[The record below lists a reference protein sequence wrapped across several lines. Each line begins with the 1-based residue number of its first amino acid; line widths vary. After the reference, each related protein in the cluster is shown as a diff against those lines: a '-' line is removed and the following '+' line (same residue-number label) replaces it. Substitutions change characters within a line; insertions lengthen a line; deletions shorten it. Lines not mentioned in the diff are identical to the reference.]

1 VLICCRKSQLAIE
14 YCYRLR
20 ERSPDTWILW
30 VHASNAARFSSSI
43 RDVADQLGI
52 VGRDDPKADILQLVK
67 GRLQDPRNGKW
78 LLVLDNADEARYLL
92 QAHDKDPERLK
103 SGGMNV
109 DGKRLF
115 DYLPI
120 CSHGSVIVTTR
131 SREMAAELV
140 DDVDIVTVQPMDED
154 LALSLLVRKLGPQT
168 DGTIVKQL
176 VAALEYMP
184 LAVSQAAAYIKQR
197 GPRSSVKRYL
207 EAFEKSEKSRTCL
220 LTINLRE
227 HRRDTEATNSILSTW
242 QISFEH
248 IRQHRRSAAD
258 LLSLMSFFDNQGIPE
273 SILQVRHQPSSSTDH
288 EPKQARSNGFDSADD
303 SSGSADEDMEEDIIT
318 LRNYSF
324 ISDSPDGMVFKMHR
338 LVQLATR
345 DWLKLHKQDIYW
357 LEQSLSNLDAAFPN
371 SNFENWTVCRALLP
385 HAKLAFDVRAKTRDA
400 CLIWASVSCKAASYM
415 LSQGFATD
423 AGRLASGSMDIR
435 KDLLG
440 EEHSDTLTSMFTFA
454 STYRSQGRWKEAEEL
469 QVSAMETTKRVL
481 GEEHP
486 DTLTGMVNL
495 ASTYRKQGRWKEAE
509 ELQVSVLE
517 AEKRVLGEEHPDTLT
532 GMANL
537 ASTYRKQGRWKEAE
551 ELQVSVME
559 AEKRVLGE
567 EHPHTLTGMSNLA
580 STYRKQGRWKEAEE
594 LQVSVMEAD
603 QRVLGEEHPD
613 TLTGMNDLASTY
625 WSQGRWKEA
634 EELEVSVLE
643 ARKRVLGEE
652 HPHTLISMSN
662 LASTYLSQG
671 RWKEAEELQV
681 LVMEANKRVLGEE
694 HPHTLTGMSNLA
706 STYQNQGRWK
716 EAEELQVSVM
726 EARKR
731 VLGEGHPDTL
741 AGMANF
747 AYTLECQGRI
757 IMASL
762 LLRRTINVAL
772 EYHGPDYPD
781 IAKWRMALDNI

>member
-1 VLICCRKSQLAIE
+1 MPCGKSRSCWNRRCRVGHGIYAELFPVLICYRKSQLAIE

-43 RDVADQLGI
+43 RDVADQLAI
-52 VGRDDPKADILQLVK
+52 VERDDPKADILQLVK

-92 QAHDKDPERLK
+92 QAHDKDPERMR
-103 SGGMNV
+103 SGGTNV

-140 DDVDIVTVQPMDED
+140 DDIDIVTVQPMAEE
-154 LALSLLVRKLGPQT
+154 LALVLLERKLGPQT
-168 DGTIVKQL
+168 DGTTAKQL

-207 EAFEKSEKSRTCL
+207 EAFEKSEKSRTSL
-220 LTINLRE
+220 LTVNLRE
-227 HRRDTEATNSILSTW
+227 HRRDTEATSSIILTW

-248 IRQHRRSAAD
+248 IRQHRKSAAD

-273 SILQVRHQPSSSTDH
+273 SILQVHHQPSSSTDH
-288 EPKQARSNGFDSADD
+288 EPKQARSDGFDSADD
-303 SSGSADEDMEEDIIT
+303 SSELTGEDMEEDIIM
-318 LRNYSF
+318 LRDYSF

-371 SNFENWTVCRALLP
+371 SNFENWTECRALLP

-400 CLIWASVSCKAASYM
+400 CLIWASVSYKAASYM

-423 AGRLASGSMDIR
+423 AGRLASGSAGIR
-435 KDLLG
+435 K
-440 EEHSDTLTSMFTFA
+440 
-454 STYRSQGRWKEAEEL
+454 EL
-469 QVSAMETTKRVL
+469 L

-486 DTLTGMVNL
+486 DTLTSMTNL
-495 ASTYRKQGRWKEAE
+495 ASTYRE
-509 ELQVSVLE
+509 
-517 AEKRVLGEEHPDTLT
+517 
-532 GMANL
+532 
-537 ASTYRKQGRWKEAE
+537 QGRWKEAE

-559 AEKRVLGE
+559 A
-567 EHPHTLTGMSNLA
+567 
-580 STYRKQGRWKEAEE
+580 RK
-594 LQVSVMEAD
+594 
-603 QRVLGEEHPD
+603 RVLGEEHPD
-613 TLTGMNDLASTY
+613 TLTSMANLASTY
-625 WSQGRWKEA
+625 RDQGRWKEA
-634 EELEVSVLE
+634 EELQVSVLE

-652 HPHTLISMSN
+652 HPHTLTGMAN
-662 LASTYLSQG
+662 LASTYWNQG

-681 LVMEANKRVLGEE
+681 SVLEANKRVLGEE
-694 HPHTLTGMSNLA
+694 HPHTLTGMFNLA
-706 STYQNQGRWK
+706 TTYLSQGRWK
-716 EAEELQVSVM
+716 EAEELQVSVL

>member
-1 VLICCRKSQLAIE
+1 MPCGKSRAFWDRWCGVGQEVCAELFPVLICCRKSQLAIE
-14 YCYRLR
+14 YCYRLG

-52 VGRDDPKADILQLVK
+52 IGRDDPKADILQLVK

-92 QAHDKDPERLK
+92 QARNKDPERMR
-103 SGGMNV
+103 SANV

-131 SREMAAELV
+131 SREMAAELI
-140 DDVDIVTVQPMDED
+140 DDVDIVTIQPMVEE
-154 LALSLLVRKLGPQT
+154 LALVLLEGKLGPQADDT
-168 DGTIVKQL
+168 TAKQL

-197 GPRSSVKRYL
+197 GPRSSIKRYL
-207 EAFEKSEKSRTCL
+207 EAFENSEQSRTSL
-220 LTINLRE
+220 LTVNLRE
-227 HRRDTEATNSILSTW
+227 HRRDTEATNSIISTW

-248 IRQHRRSAAD
+248 IRQHRKSAAD

-273 SILQVRHQPSSSTDH
+273 PVLHVRHRYNPSTDH
-288 EPKQARSNGFDSADD
+288 EPQWTRSENSDCAD
-303 SSGSADEDMEEDIIT
+303 SSCGSADEGFEEDIIT

-324 ISDSPDGMVFKMHR
+324 ISDSPDGVVFKMHR

-357 LEQSLSNLDAAFPN
+357 LEQSLSNLGAAFPN
-371 SNFENWTVCRALLP
+371 SNFENWTECRALLP

-415 LSQGFATD
+415 LSQGLATD
-423 AGRLASGSMDIR
+423 AGRLASGSADIR
-435 KDLLG
+435 KELLG
-440 EEHSDTLTSMFTFA
+440 KEHPATLTSLFILA
-454 STYRSQGRWKEAEEL
+454 STYRRQGRWKEAEEL
-469 QVSAMETTKRVL
+469 QVSVMETDKRVL

-486 DTLTGMVNL
+486 DTLTGISNL
-495 ASTYRKQGRWKEAE
+495 ASTYQDQGRWKEAE
-509 ELQVSVLE
+509 ELQLSVME
-517 AEKRVLGEEHPDTLT
+517 ANKQVLGEEHPGTLA

-551 ELQVSVME
+551 ELQVLVM
-559 AEKRVLGE
+559 
-567 EHPHTLTGMSNLA
+567 
-580 STYRKQGRWKEAEE
+580 
-594 LQVSVMEAD
+594 
-603 QRVLGEEHPD
+603 
-613 TLTGMNDLASTY
+613 
-625 WSQGRWKEA
+625 
-634 EELEVSVLE
+634 E

-652 HPHTLISMSN
+652 HPGTLTSMFN
-662 LASTYLSQG
+662 LASTYQDQG
-671 RWKEAEELQV
+671 RWKEAEELQ
-681 LVMEANKRVLGEE
+681 L
-694 HPHTLTGMSNLA
+694 
-706 STYQNQGRWK
+706 
-716 EAEELQVSVM
+716 SVM

-731 VLGEGHPDTL
+731 VLGEEHPGTLTSMASLASTYQDQGRWKEAEELQLSVMEVRKRVLGEEHPDTL
-741 AGMANF
+741 AGMVNF
-747 AYTLECQGRI
+747 AYTLECQDRI

-762 LLRRTINVAL
+762 LLQRAINVAF
-772 EYHGPDYPD
+772 EYYGPDYPD
-781 IAKWRMALDNI
+781 ISKWRMALDNI

>member
-1 VLICCRKSQLAIE
+1 LFPVLICCRKSQLAIE
-14 YCYRLR
+14 YCYRLG

-52 VGRDDPKADILQLVK
+52 IGRDDPKADILQLVK

-78 LLVLDNADEARYLL
+78 LLVLDNADEARYLI
-92 QAHDKDPERLK
+92 QAHDKDPNIMS
-103 SGGMNV
+103 SGGTNV

-140 DDVDIVTVQPMDED
+140 DDVDIITVQPMAEE
-154 LALSLLVRKLGPQT
+154 LALVLLERKLGPQT
-168 DGTIVKQL
+168 DGTTAKQL

-197 GPRSSVKRYL
+197 GPRSSIERYL
-207 EAFEKSEKSRTCL
+207 EAFEKSEKSRTSL
-220 LTINLRE
+220 LTVNLRE
-227 HRRDTEATNSILSTW
+227 HRRDTEATNSIISTW

-248 IRQHRRSAAD
+248 IRQHRKSAAD

-273 SILQVRHQPSSSTDH
+273 SLLQVRHQPSSSTGQ
-288 EPKQARSNGFDSADD
+288 EPKQTRSDDSDSADD
-303 SSGSADEDMEEDIIT
+303 SSESTEEDMEEDIIM

-324 ISDSPDGMVFKMHR
+324 ISDSPDGMMFKMHR

-345 DWLKLHKQDIYW
+345 DWLKLHRQDIYW
-357 LEQSLSNLDAAFPN
+357 LEQSLSNLDAAFPD
-371 SNFENWTVCRALLP
+371 SNFENWTECRALLP
-385 HAKLAFDVRAKTRDA
+385 HAKLAFDVRAKTRDT
-400 CLIWASVSCKAASYM
+400 CLIWASVSCKAASYL

-423 AGRLASGSMDIR
+423 AGRLASGSAGIR

-440 EEHSDTLTSMFTFA
+440 
-454 STYRSQGRWKEAEEL
+454 K
-469 QVSAMETTKRVL
+469 
-481 GEEHP
+481 EHP
-486 DTLTGMVNL
+486 DTLTSMTNL
-495 ASTYRKQGRWKEAE
+495 ASTYREQGRWKEAE
-509 ELQVSVLE
+509 ELQVSVIE
-517 AEKRVLGEEHPDTLT
+517 A
-532 GMANL
+532 N
-537 ASTYRKQGRWKEAE
+537 
-551 ELQVSVME
+551 
-559 AEKRVLGE
+559 KRVLGE
-567 EHPHTLTGMSNLA
+567 EHPHTLTGMFNLA

-603 QRVLGEEHPD
+603 
-613 TLTGMNDLASTY
+613 
-625 WSQGRWKEA
+625 
-634 EELEVSVLE
+634 
-643 ARKRVLGEE
+643 
-652 HPHTLISMSN
+652 
-662 LASTYLSQG
+662 
-671 RWKEAEELQV
+671 
-681 LVMEANKRVLGEE
+681 KRVLGEE
-694 HPHTLTGMSNLA
+694 HPHTLTGMANLA
-706 STYQNQGRWK
+706 STYRDQGRWK
-716 EAEELQVSVM
+716 EAEELEVLVM
-726 EARKR
+726 ETRKR

-772 EYHGPDYPD
+772 EYHGPGYPD

>member
-1 VLICCRKSQLAIE
+1 MPCGKSRACWNRRGRVGYAVYTELSPVLICCRKSQLAIE
-14 YCYRLR
+14 YCYRLG

-92 QAHDKDPERLK
+92 QAHDKDPKRMG
-103 SGGMNV
+103 SGGTNV
-109 DGKRLF
+109 DGKTLF
-115 DYLPI
+115 DYLPV

-131 SREMAAELV
+131 SREMAAGLV
-140 DDVDIVTVQPMDED
+140 DDVDIVTVQPMAEK
-154 LALSLLVRKLGPQT
+154 LALVLLERKLGPQT
-168 DGTIVKQL
+168 DGKTAKEL

-197 GPRSSVKRYL
+197 EPRSSIKRYL
-207 EAFEKSEKSRTCL
+207 EAFEKSEKSRTSL
-220 LTINLRE
+220 LTVNLRE
-227 HRRDTEATNSILSTW
+227 HRRDMEATNSIISTW

-273 SILQVRHQPSSSTDH
+273 SILQVRHQPSSSTGH
-288 EPKQARSNGFDSADD
+288 QPEQARSDSYDSADD
-303 SSGSADEDMEEDIIT
+303 SSGSADEDMEENIIM

-371 SNFENWTVCRALLP
+371 SNFENWTECRALLP

-415 LSQGFATD
+415 LSQGLATD
-423 AGRLASGSMDIR
+423 AGRLASGSADIR
-435 KDLLG
+435 KELLG
-440 EEHSDTLTSMFTFA
+440 EEHPATLTSLSILA
-454 STYRSQGRWKEAEEL
+454 STYLSQGRWKEAEEL
-469 QVSAMETTKRVL
+469 QVSVTEARKRVLGEGHPDTLAGMANLASTYWNQGRWKEAEELDVSVLEARKRVL

-486 DTLTGMVNL
+486 DTLAGMANL
-495 ASTYRKQGRWKEAE
+495 ASTYWNQGRWKEAE
-509 ELQVSVLE
+509 ELDVSVME
-517 AEKRVLGEEHPDTLT
+517 ARKRVLGEEHPDTLT

-537 ASTYRKQGRWKEAE
+537 ATTYRKQGRWKEAE

-559 AEKRVLGE
+559 A
-567 EHPHTLTGMSNLA
+567 
-580 STYRKQGRWKEAEE
+580 
-594 LQVSVMEAD
+594 
-603 QRVLGEEHPD
+603 
-613 TLTGMNDLASTY
+613 
-625 WSQGRWKEA
+625 
-634 EELEVSVLE
+634 
-643 ARKRVLGEE
+643 
-652 HPHTLISMSN
+652 
-662 LASTYLSQG
+662 
-671 RWKEAEELQV
+671 
-681 LVMEANKRVLGEE
+681 NKRVLGEE
-694 HPHTLTGMSNLA
+694 HPHTLTGM
-706 STYQNQGRWK
+706 
-716 EAEELQVSVM
+716 
-726 EARKR
+726 
-731 VLGEGHPDTL
+731 
-741 AGMANF
+741 ANF
-747 AYTLECQGRI
+747 AYTLERQGRI

-781 IAKWRMALDNI
+781 IAKWRMALDDI

>member
-1 VLICCRKSQLAIE
+1 MCCGKSRAFRDRRRRVGHRVCAEFFPVLICCRKCQLAIE
-14 YCYRLR
+14 YCYRLG

-52 VGRDDPKADILQLVK
+52 IGRDDPKADILQLVK

-78 LLVLDNADEARYLL
+78 LLVLDNADEARYLI
-92 QAHDKDPERLK
+92 QAHDKDPNIMS
-103 SGGMNV
+103 SGGTNV

-140 DDVDIVTVQPMDED
+140 DDVDIITVQPMAEE
-154 LALSLLVRKLGPQT
+154 LALVLLERKLGPQT
-168 DGTIVKQL
+168 DGTTAKQL

-197 GPRSSVKRYL
+197 GPRSSIERYL
-207 EAFEKSEKSRTCL
+207 EAFEKSEKSRTSL
-220 LTINLRE
+220 LTVNLRE
-227 HRRDTEATNSILSTW
+227 HRRDTEATNSIISTW

-248 IRQHRRSAAD
+248 IRQHRKSAAD

-273 SILQVRHQPSSSTDH
+273 SLLQVRHQPSSSTGQ
-288 EPKQARSNGFDSADD
+288 EPKQTRSDDSDSADD
-303 SSGSADEDMEEDIIT
+303 SSESTEEDMEEDIIM

-324 ISDSPDGMVFKMHR
+324 ISDSPDGMMFKMHR

-345 DWLKLHKQDIYW
+345 DWLKLHRQDIYW
-357 LEQSLSNLDAAFPN
+357 LEQSLSNLDAAFPD
-371 SNFENWTVCRALLP
+371 SNFENWTECRALLP
-385 HAKLAFDVRAKTRDA
+385 HAKLAFDVRAKTRDT
-400 CLIWASVSCKAASYM
+400 CLIWASVSCKAASYL

-423 AGRLASGSMDIR
+423 AGRLASGSAGIR

-440 EEHSDTLTSMFTFA
+440 KEHPDTLTSMTNLA
-454 STYRSQGRWKEAEEL
+454 STYREQGRWKEAEEL
-469 QVSAMETTKRVL
+469 QVSVIEANKRVL

-486 DTLTGMVNL
+486 DTLTGMFNL

-509 ELQVSVLE
+509 EL
-517 AEKRVLGEEHPDTLT
+517 D
-532 GMANL
+532 
-537 ASTYRKQGRWKEAE
+537 
-551 ELQVSVME
+551 
-559 AEKRVLGE
+559 
-567 EHPHTLTGMSNLA
+567 
-580 STYRKQGRWKEAEE
+580 
-594 LQVSVMEAD
+594 
-603 QRVLGEEHPD
+603 
-613 TLTGMNDLASTY
+613 
-625 WSQGRWKEA
+625 
-634 EELEVSVLE
+634 
-643 ARKRVLGEE
+643 
-652 HPHTLISMSN
+652 
-662 LASTYLSQG
+662 
-671 RWKEAEELQV
+671 
-681 LVMEANKRVLGEE
+681 
-694 HPHTLTGMSNLA
+694 
-706 STYQNQGRWK
+706 
-716 EAEELQVSVM
+716 VSVM

-731 VLGEGHPDTL
+731 VLGEEHHDTL

-747 AYTLECQGRI
+747 AHTLESQGRI